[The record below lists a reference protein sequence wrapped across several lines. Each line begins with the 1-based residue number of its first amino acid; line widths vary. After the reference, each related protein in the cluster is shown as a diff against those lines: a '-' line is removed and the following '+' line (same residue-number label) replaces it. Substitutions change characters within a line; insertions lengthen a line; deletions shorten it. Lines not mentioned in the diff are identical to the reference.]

1 MAGASHKIG
10 ENTARAGNRGKGRP
24 KGAANR
30 TTVAMKDAITSV
42 YADLQSETGKDNG
55 HFLDWAKSNPTEFYK
70 IASKLIPVNV
80 DANVA
85 FNPLPA
91 KVDDFV

>member
-1 MAGASHKIG
+1 MTGDQPKLG
-10 ENTARAGNRGKGRP
+10 ENTRNRGNAGKGRP
-24 KGAANR
+24 KGVPNK
-30 TTVAMKDAITSV
+30 TTVVMKDAITAV
-42 YADLQSETGKDNG
+42 YSDLQAETGKDNG

-70 IASKLIPVNV
+70 IAAKLIPMAV

-85 FNPLPA
+85 FSPLPA